1 MRGDITGRFA
11 PMTVLR
17 LISAAALC
25 LAALAGTAAA
35 EDTVRIGLARSVSN
49 GAELIAIEKGYFK
62 DVGIKIEID
71 DIDTSANTIALLA
84 QNRLQFVAGG
94 ISAGYFNAL
103 EKDLPVTIIADRVS
117 TPIGHNLMLRPD
129 LKDQV
134 KSLAQLKGRV
144 VASNGTGSVSTYEVG
159 KMLETAGLQISDVD
173 VKIFPFTQMALA
185 FTNKAIDAAIVIP
198 PFVSQFLD
206 QGYALGFAEPDALV
220 KPTPMTIAVIITNTD
235 WAKANPE
242 LVQRYYTAYLRG
254 VRDYCDAYHGA
265 PIKNEIIDLLI
276 RHGSERR
283 PELLHK
289 YPWPARSPNGRINT
303 ASMLDMQ
310 DWFVKNGFSR
320 VKFPAARLVDA
331 RYADAAVAKLGPF
344 VPANP
349 DSKLEGCR

>member
-1 MRGDITGRFA
+1 
-11 PMTVLR
+11 MTVLR
-17 LISAAALC
+17 SIFAAALC
-25 LAALAGTAAA
+25 LAALAGAAAA
-35 EDTVRIGLARSVSN
+35 EDTIRIGVARSVSN

-62 DVGIKIEID
+62 EVGIKVEID
-71 DIDTSANTIALLA
+71 DIDTSRQYHRA
-84 QNRLQFVAGG
+84 AG
-94 ISAGYFNAL
+94 A
-103 EKDLPVTIIADRVS
+103 EPPADRRRRHLGRLFQCAGEGS
-117 TPIGHNLMLRPD
+117 SRHHHRRPGID
-129 LKDQV
+129 PDRPQPD
-134 KSLAQLKGRV
+134 AAAGPQGPGQDPGGLKGQDRRQQRHRV
-144 VASNGTGSVSTYEVG
+144 GLDLRSRQD
-159 KMLETAGLQISDVD
+159 AGNRGAADPDVD

-206 QGYALGFAEPDALV
+206 QRYAWGFAEPDALV
-220 KPTPMTIAVIITNTD
+220 KPTPMTIAVIMTNTD
-235 WAKANPE
+235 WAKAHPALIQN
-242 LVQRYYTAYLRG
+242 YYTAYLRG
-254 VRDYCDAYHGA
+254 VRDYCNAYHGA

-289 YPWPARSPNGRINT
+289 YPWPARSPDGRINT

-320 VKFPAARLVDA
+320 TKFPAARLVDS

-349 DSKLEGCR
+349 ESKLEGCR

>member
-1 MRGDITGRFA
+1 
-11 PMTVLR
+11 MTVLR
-17 LISAAALC
+17 SIFAAALC
-25 LAALAGTAAA
+25 LAALAGAAAA
-35 EDTVRIGLARSVSN
+35 EDTIRIGMARSVSN

-62 DVGIKIEID
+62 EVGIKVEMD

-84 QNRLQFVAGG
+84 QNRLQIVAGG

-117 TPIGHNLMLRPD
+117 TPIGHSLMLRPD
-129 LKDQV
+129 LKDKVQT
-134 KSLAQLKGRV
+134 LAGLKGRI

-198 PFVSQFLD
+198 PFVSQFVD
-206 QGYALGFAEPDALV
+206 QRYAVDFAAPDALV
-220 KPTPMTIAVIITNTD
+220 KPTPMTIAVIMANTD
-235 WAKANPE
+235 WAKANPA
-242 LVQRYYTAYLRG
+242 LIQNFYTAYLRG
-254 VRDYCDAYHGA
+254 VRDYCNAYHGA
-265 PIKNEIIDLLI
+265 PIKNEIVDLLI

-289 YPWPARSPNGRINT
+289 YPWPARSPDGRINT

-320 VKFPAARLVDA
+320 VKFPAARLVDS
-331 RYADAAVAKLGPF
+331 RYADAAIQKLGPY
-344 VPANP
+344 VPTNP
-349 DSKLEGCR
+349 ESKLEGCR

>member
-1 MRGDITGRFA
+1 
-11 PMTVLR
+11 MTLLR
-17 LISAAALC
+17 SISAVALC
-25 LAALAGTAAA
+25 LAALAGVATA
-35 EDTVRIGLARSVSN
+35 EDTVRIGVARSVSN

-62 DVGIKIEID
+62 DVGIKVEID

-84 QNRLQFVAGG
+84 QNRIQIVAGG

-103 EKDLPVTIIADRVS
+103 EKDLPVAIIADRVS
-117 TPIGHNLMLRPD
+117 TPIGHSLMLRPD

-134 KSLAQLKGRV
+134 KSLAGLKGKV
-144 VASNGTGSVSTYEVG
+144 VASNGAGSVSTYEVG
-159 KMLETAGLQISDVD
+159 KMLETAGLQIADVD
-173 VKIFPFTQMALA
+173 GKIFPFTQMALA

-220 KPTPMTIAVIITNTD
+220 KPTPMTIAVIMTNTD
-235 WAKANPE
+235 WAKANPA
-242 LVQRYYTAYLRG
+242 LIQNYYTAYLRG

-320 VKFPAARLVDA
+320 VKFPAARLVDS
-331 RYADAAVAKLGPF
+331 RYADAALAKLGPY